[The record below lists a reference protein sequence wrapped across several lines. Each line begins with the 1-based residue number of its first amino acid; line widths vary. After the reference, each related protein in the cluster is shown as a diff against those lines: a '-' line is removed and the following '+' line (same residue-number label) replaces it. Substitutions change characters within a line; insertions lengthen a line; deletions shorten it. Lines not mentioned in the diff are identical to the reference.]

1 MCIKT
6 IRLAEFSRN
15 PRAESRRARRRK
27 EFFSNAIATA
37 AMEYLSAEEA
47 TDLAFG
53 SLPEAKRA
61 LRRARRRQIA
71 AAEEEE
77 GSFLFP
83 TVAGQDELPRVPR
96 PNRRLS
102 RLNRSSIFPP
112 LVADEL
118 PIKSV
123 SLIEIL
129 ITLQEEYQGAP
140 AHHLL
145 DMLARASGFS
155 LEFCN
160 HTLFKCQLIRT
171 PIDSADMEAIRSAR
185 GFRAHYSEGRRRY
198 ATLVATARVPQ
209 CEGDWAYFEDRDLE
223 ALLPGVAVPTRLKR
237 DHYFTNLTSDRKEL
251 TVDVHTVRV
260 LGALFR
266 HPFVEDFNPLIF
278 GKPPSERRL
287 CC

>member
-1 MCIKT
+1 
-6 IRLAEFSRN
+6 
-15 PRAESRRARRRK
+15 
-27 EFFSNAIATA
+27 
-37 AMEYLSAEEA
+37 MEYLSAEEA
-47 TDLAFG
+47 TDVVFG
-53 SLPEAKRA
+53 SLADAKRA
-61 LRRARRRQIA
+61 LRSGGRRQIA
-71 AAEEEE
+71 AAK
-77 GSFLFP
+77 GSFLLP
-83 TVAGQDELPRVPR
+83 PALGQRDLPRVPR
-96 PNRRLS
+96 PNRCLS

-123 SLIEIL
+123 SLVEIL
-129 ITLQEEYQGAP
+129 ITLQEEYQGAL

-145 DMLARASGFS
+145 DMLARASNFS

-160 HTLFKCQLIRT
+160 HILFQCQLIRA

-185 GFRAHYSEGRRRY
+185 GFWTHYSEGRRRY
-198 ATLVATARVPQ
+198 AVLVATARVPR
-209 CEGDWAYFEDRDLE
+209 CEGDWAYFEDRDLG
-223 ALLPGVAVPTRLKR
+223 ALLPGVTIPTRLKR
-237 DHYFTNLTSDRKEL
+237 DHYFTNLISDRKEL
-251 TVDVHTVRV
+251 TVDVHTVPA